1 MGCGTW
7 DGAAVFFQSRAQ
19 PIPGSLGPPCYMN
32 VLSGDAVS
40 ADFHKEKIG
49 QFSGGLGGKT
59 PSGVFA
65 SFCRY
70 ELMLGQ
76 KDAAAHGIPFLQ
88 DCAFMRGQT
97 AIPVFFRFGLSPNF
111 RLSRP
116 VTDRAFICRH
126 KRQSA
131 FPRGTRSTHPPPGS
145 VPRRKWQSIFACT
158 SPSAW
163 SPSPFSHR

>member
-1 MGCGTW
+1 
-7 DGAAVFFQSRAQ
+7 
-19 PIPGSLGPPCYMN
+19 MN

-76 KDAAAHGIPFLQ
+76 KDVAAHGMPFFAGLRFYARTNRRTRLFQ
-88 DCAFMRGQT
+88 VW
-97 AIPVFFRFGLSPNF
+97 PVP
-111 RLSRP
+111 
-116 VTDRAFICRH
+116 
-126 KRQSA
+126 
-131 FPRGTRSTHPPPGS
+131 
-145 VPRRKWQSIFACT
+145 
-158 SPSAW
+158 
-163 SPSPFSHR
+163 